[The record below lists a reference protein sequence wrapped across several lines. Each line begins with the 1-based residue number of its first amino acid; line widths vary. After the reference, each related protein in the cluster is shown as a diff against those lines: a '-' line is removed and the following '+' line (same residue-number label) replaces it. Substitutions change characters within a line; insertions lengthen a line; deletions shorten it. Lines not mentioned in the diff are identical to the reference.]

1 MESLC
6 ILFVLRDIDE
16 FWRGPAE
23 NAADKK
29 KSDIFHKECVMPLFD
44 WITAAI
50 VIAGL
55 VYLVFVLTIRE
66 WFIALRKG
74 QAVSLLPERSGR
86 PRSVWANLLVML
98 LTLAIFVPF
107 LIFGWIPLFPM
118 SSDAA
123 RILAVI
129 GLALYLAGMSF
140 LLWARHTLGR
150 MWGITTAGQ
159 VKLRDDHQLVQS
171 GPYAFVRHPLYF
183 GAWVF
188 LFGLVLLYPVWV
200 ILILFLATLVSYSA
214 RARLEETALA
224 GRFGVEWT

>member
-55 VYLVFVLTIRE
+55 IYLVFVLTVRE

-74 QAVSLLPERSGR
+74 QAVSLMPERSA
-86 PRSVWANLLVML
+86 WANLLVML
-98 LTLAIFVPF
+98 LALAVFVPF
-107 LIFGWIPLFPM
+107 FIFGWIPLFPLP
-118 SSDAA
+118 AA
-123 RILAVI
+123 AALMLDVI
-129 GLALYLAGMSF
+129 GLVLYLAGMSF

-150 MWGITTAGQ
+150 MWGITTARQ
-159 VKLRDDHQLVQS
+159 VKLRDDHLLIQR

-183 GAWVF
+183 
-188 LFGLVLLYPVWV
+188 
-200 ILILFLATLVSYSA
+200 
-214 RARLEETALA
+214 
-224 GRFGVEWT
+224 